1 LVVVVFPKN
10 SGIKTRLLT
19 AKSLLF
25 GKRLAIGWVGIGWV
39 GIGWVGIG
47 WVGIG
52 WLFVGW
58 LV

>member
-1 LVVVVFPKN
+1 LGKN

-47 WVGIG
+47 WF
-52 WLFVGW
+52 FVGW